1 MPARIMEL
9 KIIYEGWGK
18 FLKAKIELANGEIIE
33 REIEDHGRT
42 VAVLP
47 YDPERRI
54 VVLVRQMRPPLLV
67 AGGDTLILEAPAG
80 RLDGSNPEICAR
92 REAREE
98 AGLRLE
104 VLEPVGRAWTTP
116 GVSTEQIDLFL
127 ARFSEIDRVTAGGG
141 LVEEQEYLE
150 VVEVA
155 CAELASMMDSGYLL
169 DLKTLTLALALRLRH
184 PYLFDG

>member
-54 VVLVRQMRPPLLV
+54 VVLVRQMR
-67 AGGDTLILEAPAG
+67 
-80 RLDGSNPEICAR
+80 
-92 REAREE
+92 
-98 AGLRLE
+98 
-104 VLEPVGRAWTTP
+104 
-116 GVSTEQIDLFL
+116 
-127 ARFSEIDRVTAGGG
+127 
-141 LVEEQEYLE
+141 
-150 VVEVA
+150 
-155 CAELASMMDSGYLL
+155 
-169 DLKTLTLALALRLRH
+169 
-184 PYLFDG
+184 